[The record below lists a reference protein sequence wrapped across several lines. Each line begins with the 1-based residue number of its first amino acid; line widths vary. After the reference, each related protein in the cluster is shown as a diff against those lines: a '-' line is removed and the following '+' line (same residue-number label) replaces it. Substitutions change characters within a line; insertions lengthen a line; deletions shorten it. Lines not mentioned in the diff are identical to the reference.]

1 MWKLIGESYSWSAAI
16 RFQTKLSK
24 LAYLQANCRNGVS
37 RRTGKVIAQI
47 LSAGERSL
55 CAYGVST
62 TAELHLLIE
71 AGIPAWRKVIE
82 ERHVKVE

>member
-1 MWKLIGESYSWSAAI
+1 MWKLVGESYSWSAAI

-37 RRTGKVIAQI
+37 RRTDKEITQS
-47 LSAGERSL
+47 LSVGARSL
-55 CAYGVST
+55 SAYGVST
-62 TAELHLLIE
+62 PAELHHLIA